1 MLGDREENLL
11 GYIVNNPKLID
22 DLEIKPKYLEN
33 QTYKKILE
41 EFIKCYKQYGYLSS
55 EYFCKADCIIEIA
68 ELKDIKDNVLY
79 SKQMEKE
86 NFKELQIQI
95 LDNYKKRYIEDI
107 TNKLQKDE
115 IPYGDYIR
123 KIENTNKINISG
135 VKNNAIIK
143 ISQIKDEKGIIEH
156 IKSNI
161 DLFDNYTKGFALGEL
176 SVWSGSNGSSK
187 STILNQMAI
196 ESINQG
202 YKTAI
207 YSGELVPERLLKWIT
222 MQCAG
227 KKNMT
232 YERNKDYYYV
242 DNYTK
247 ACIKEWLNDKLFI
260 YNNEIGNKAKDIIEQ
275 LKLCVQKNDIKV
287 LILDNLMSMDLK
299 NYGDN
304 KYETQSLL
312 IQNLSALAKELN
324 VHIHFVCHPRKAT
337 SFLRKED
344 IAGTGDLTNI
354 ADNVY
359 IMHRVN
365 QDFKVRTREM
375 FKWREDNEIYKY
387 TNVIEICKNREF
399 GWQDLMIGMYFE
411 PESKRLLNSQNEVK
425 RYGWEKVFE
434 QKKLD
439 LKEGDKYGKDYY

>member
-11 GYIVNNPKLID
+11 GYILENPKLID
-22 DLEIKPKYLEN
+22 DLEVKPKYFIN

-41 EFIKCYKQYGYLSS
+41 EFIKCYKQYGYLSG
-55 EYFCKADCIIEIA
+55 EYFSKADCIIEIS
-68 ELKDIKDNVLY
+68 ELKDIRDNVFY
-79 SKQMEKE
+79 SKTKEKE
-86 NFKELQIQI
+86 NFKEIQI
-95 LDNYKKRYIEDI
+95 EILDDYKKRYIEDI
-107 TNKLQKDE
+107 TTKLQKNE
-115 IPYGDYIR
+115 IPYSDYIK

-143 ISQIKDEKGIIEH
+143 ISQIKDEKEIVEH

-161 DLFDNYTKGFALGEL
+161 TLFDNYTKGFALGEL
-176 SVWSGSNGSSK
+176 SVWSGSNGSAK

-207 YSGELVPERLLKWIT
+207 YSGELVPERLLKWII

-232 YERNKDYYYV
+232 YNSKRDYYYV
-242 DNYTK
+242 ENYYK
-247 ACIKEWLNDKLFI
+247 MSIKEWLENKLFI
-260 YNNEIGNKAKDIIEQ
+260 YNNQIGNKAKDIVEQ

-287 LILDNLMSMDLK
+287 LIFDNLMSMDLK

-312 IQNLSALAKELN
+312 VQNLSALAKELN
-324 VHIHFVCHPRKAT
+324 IHIHFVCHPRKST

-375 FKWREDNEIYKY
+375 FKWRGDNEIYQY
-387 TNVIEICKNREF
+387 TNVLEICKNREF
-399 GWQDLMIGMYFE
+399 GWQDMMIGMYFE
-411 PESKRLLNSQNEVK
+411 IESKRLLNTQNEEK
-425 RYGWEKVFE
+425 KYGWEKVFE

-439 LKEGDKYGKDYY
+439 FKEGNKYERRI

>member
-11 GYIVNNPKLID
+11 GYILNNPKLLD
-22 DLEIKPKYLEN
+22 NLEIKPKYLEN

-41 EFIKCYKQYGYLSS
+41 EFIKCYKQYGYLSR
-55 EYFCKADCIIEIA
+55 EYLSKTDCFIEIA
-68 ELKDIKDNVLY
+68 LLQDIRQDVLY
-79 SKQMEKE
+79 NKTTERE
-86 NFKELQIQI
+86 NFKELQIEI

-107 TNKLQKDE
+107 TIKLQKEE
-115 IPYGDYIR
+115 IQYSDYIR

-143 ISQIKDEKGIIEH
+143 ISQIKDEKEIIKH

-161 DLFDNYTKGFALGEL
+161 NLFDNYTKGFALGEL

-196 ESINQG
+196 ESVNQG

-207 YSGELVPERLLKWIT
+207 YSGELVPEKLFKWIT

-227 KKNMT
+227 KKNMKYNT
-232 YERNKDYYYV
+232 KGDFYYV
-242 DNYTK
+242 DDYTR
-247 ACIKEWLNDKLFI
+247 ACIKEWLEDKLFI

-287 LILDNLMSMDLK
+287 LILDNLMSMDLR

-312 IQNLSALAKELN
+312 VQHLSALAKELN

-387 TNVIEICKNREF
+387 TNVLEICKNREF
-399 GWQDLMIGMYFE
+399 GWQDMMIGMYFE
-411 PESKRLLNSQNEVK
+411 IESKRLLNTQNEEK
-425 RYGWEKVFE
+425 KYGWEKIFE
-434 QKKLD
+434 QKKLN
-439 LKEGDKYGKDYY
+439 LKGEEKYEKNYY

>member
-11 GYIVNNPKLID
+11 GYIIKNPKLID
-22 DLEIKPKYLEN
+22 DLEIKPKYLVN
-33 QTYKKILE
+33 KKSKEILE
-41 EFIKCYKQYGYLSS
+41 AFIKCYKEKGFLDNKYLMNYI
-55 EYFCKADCIIEIA
+55 EDIIQIE
-68 ELKDIKDNVLY
+68 EDVLY
-79 SKQMEKE
+79 VKCTEQQQ
-86 NFKELQIQI
+86 FKEIQKDI
-95 LDNYKKRYIEDI
+95 LDNYKKRYIEEI
-107 TNKLQKDE
+107 TEKLNKEELS
-115 IPYGDYIR
+115 YGDYIK
-123 KIENTNKINISG
+123 KIESTNKINISG
-135 VKNNAIIK
+135 TKNNAIIN
-143 ISQIKDEKGIIEH
+143 INQIKDDKEMAEH

-161 DLFDNYTKGFALGEL
+161 TLFDNYTKGFALGEL
-176 SVWSGSNGSSK
+176 SVWSGSNGSAK
-187 STILNQMAI
+187 STVLNQMAI
-196 ESINQG
+196 ESVNQG

-207 YSGELVPERLLKWIT
+207 YSGELVPERLLKWIM
-222 MQCAG
+222 MQSAG
-227 KKNMT
+227 KKNMK
-232 YERNKDYYYV
+232 YNDKKNYYYV
-242 DNYTK
+242 DDYEK

-260 YNNEIGNKAKDIIEQ
+260 YNNEVGNKAKDIIEQ

-299 NYGDN
+299 NFGDN

-312 IQNLSALAKELN
+312 VQNLSALAKELN

-375 FKWREDNEIYKY
+375 FKWKEDNEIYKF

-399 GWQDLMIGMYFE
+399 GWQDMMVGMYFE
-411 PESKRLLNSQNEVK
+411 PESKRLLNTPNEEK
-425 RYGWEKVFE
+425 KYSWEREVV

-439 LKEGDKYGKDYY
+439 LERESRYGIYNS

>member
-11 GYIVNNPKLID
+11 GYILNNPKLID
-22 DLEIKPKYLEN
+22 NLEIKPKYLVNE
-33 QTYKKILE
+33 TYKKILE
-41 EFIKCYKQYGYLSS
+41 EFIKCYKQYGYLSGD
-55 EYFCKADCIIEIA
+55 YFCKEDCIIEIA
-68 ELKDIKDNVLY
+68 ELKDIRDNVLY
-79 SKQMEKE
+79 SSVTEQQD
-86 NFKELQIQI
+86 FKEVQIQI
-95 LDNYKKRYIEDI
+95 LDDYKKRYIDDI
-107 TNKLQKDE
+107 TNKLQNNQ
-115 IPYGDYIR
+115 ITYGDYIK

-135 VKNNAIIK
+135 VKDNAIIN
-143 ISQIKDEKGIIEH
+143 INQIKDEKEITEH

-161 DLFDNYTKGFALGEL
+161 ALFDNATKGFALGEL
-176 SVWSGSNGSSK
+176 SVWSGSNASAK
-187 STILNQMAI
+187 STFLNQMAI

-207 YSGELVPERLLKWIT
+207 YSGELVPERLLKWII

-227 KKNMT
+227 KKNMIYDT
-232 YERNKDYYYV
+232 RNDYFFVENYYK
-242 DNYTK
+242 TS
-247 ACIKEWLNDKLFI
+247 IKEWLNGKLFI
-260 YNNEIGNKAKDIIEQ
+260 YNNELGNKAKDIIEQ
-275 LKLCVQKNDIKV
+275 LKLCVKKNDIKV

-312 IQNLSALAKELN
+312 VQHLSALAKELN

-365 QDFKVRTREM
+365 QDFKVRTKEM
-375 FKWREDNEIYKY
+375 FKWREDNEIYQF
-387 TNVIEICKNREF
+387 TNVLEICKNREF
-399 GWQDLMIGMYFE
+399 GWQDMMVGMYFE
-411 PESKRLLNSQNEVK
+411 LESKRLLNTPTEIK
-425 RYGWEKVFE
+425 KYGWEKEVVQE
-434 QKKLD
+434 KLK
-439 LKEGDKYGKDYY
+439 LERENYGIY

>member
-11 GYIVNNPKLID
+11 GYILNNPKLLD

-41 EFIKCYKQYGYLSS
+41 EFIKCYKQYSYLSR
-55 EYFCKADCIIEIA
+55 EYLSKTDCFIEIA
-68 ELKDIKDNVLY
+68 LLQDIRQDVLY
-79 SKQMEKE
+79 TKATEKE
-86 NFKELQIQI
+86 NFKELQIEI

-107 TNKLQKDE
+107 TIKLQKE
-115 IPYGDYIR
+115 EMQYSDYIR

-143 ISQIKDEKGIIEH
+143 ISQIKDEKEIIKH

-161 DLFDNYTKGFALGEL
+161 NLFDNYTKGFALGEL

-187 STILNQMAI
+187 STILNQIAI
-196 ESINQG
+196 ESVNQG

-207 YSGELVPERLLKWIT
+207 YSGELVPEKLFKWIT

-227 KKNMT
+227 KKNMKYNT
-232 YERNKDYYYV
+232 KGDFYYV
-242 DNYTK
+242 DDYTR
-247 ACIKEWLNDKLFI
+247 ACIKEWLEDKLFI

-287 LILDNLMSMDLK
+287 LILDNLMSMDLR

-312 IQNLSALAKELN
+312 VQHLSALAKELN

-387 TNVIEICKNREF
+387 TNVLEICKNREF
-399 GWQDLMIGMYFE
+399 GWQDMMIGMYFE
-411 PESKRLLNSQNEVK
+411 IESKRLLNTQNEEK
-425 RYGWEKVFE
+425 KYGWEKIFE
-434 QKKLD
+434 QKKLN
-439 LKEGDKYGKDYY
+439 LKGEEKYEKNYY